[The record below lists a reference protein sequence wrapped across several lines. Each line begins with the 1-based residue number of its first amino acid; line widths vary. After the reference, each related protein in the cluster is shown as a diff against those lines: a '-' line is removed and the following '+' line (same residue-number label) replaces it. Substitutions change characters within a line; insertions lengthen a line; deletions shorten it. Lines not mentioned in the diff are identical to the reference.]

1 MQDSPK
7 DAARR
12 NADKLFNTPQAGSD
26 PLKQEALQARAA
38 AEANTNRLRA
48 LRLEKEE
55 ADKKAAGLLTVP
67 QPPKP
72 DAP

>member
-12 NADKLFNTPQAGSD
+12 NADKHFTTPDAGGD
-26 PLKQEALQARAA
+26 HAKQEAALARAA

-55 ADKKAAGLLTVP
+55 ADKKAADSSAP

-72 DAP
+72 EAT